1 MMVRLLPVGMMTAML
16 MVAGC
21 AGGGAT
27 SMGKTV
33 GEPPAIIVNSEFVGS
48 RGEVLGSIQVTQERE
63 GARFVAT
70 VTGLPPG
77 TYGVHLHEFGRCDWP
92 GFASS
97 GGHFNPTNRQH
108 GHLNPAGEHAGD
120 LPNLV
125 VGDDRR
131 GVMDVVRP
139 GLRLADGDAPLLD
152 LNGASMMIHAA
163 PDDYKTDPTGNSG
176 ARIACAILAR
186 QRTPA
191 DM

>member
-1 MMVRLLPVGMMTAML
+1 MTVRVLPVLLPVL
-16 MVAGC
+16 MIVAGC
-21 AGGGAT
+21 ASDGTT

-33 GEPPAIIVNSEFVGS
+33 GETPSMIVNSEFVGQK
-48 RGEVLGSIQVTQERE
+48 GEVLGTVRVTQERE
-63 GARFVAT
+63 GARIVANL
-70 VTGLPPG
+70 VGLPAG

-97 GGHFNPTNRQH
+97 GGHFNPGKRQH

-131 GVMDVVRP
+131 GTMDVVKP

-152 LNGASMMIHAA
+152 LDGSSMMIHAA
-163 PDDYKTDPTGNSG
+163 PDDYKTDPSGNSG

-186 QRTPA
+186 QRQRA